1 MIVSGCSESVST
13 REPPARSTTGD
24 TVTHLALQRP
34 VILFESRDQ
43 NPLGKRQPARLYRT
57 STVAGCFGPS
67 APSLGSQER
76 ARKGA
81 APPIGVVHGA
91 SAPQNPGPSMRP
103 ALSAKLVLIS
113 VKVKLAALAGPLSD
127 RIAAAAVVGGNAF
140 IFRPSSVLMPMAYLD
155 AGLDWR
161 EDESAERVCRRVGR
175 SEPTQIGEDGEADDD
190 PCADQNE

>member
-1 MIVSGCSESVST
+1 
-13 REPPARSTTGD
+13 
-24 TVTHLALQRP
+24 
-34 VILFESRDQ
+34 
-43 NPLGKRQPARLYRT
+43 
-57 STVAGCFGPS
+57 
-67 APSLGSQER
+67 
-76 ARKGA
+76 
-81 APPIGVVHGA
+81 
-91 SAPQNPGPSMRP
+91 MRP

-140 IFRPSSVLMPMAYLD
+140 IFRPSSVLMPMAHLD

>member
-1 MIVSGCSESVST
+1 MLGVGFHPRTASAFHDRRHG
-13 REPPARSTTGD
+13 
-24 TVTHLALQRP
+24 THVALQRP

-140 IFRPSSVLMPMAYLD
+140 IFRPSSVLMPMAHLD
-155 AGLDWR
+155 ASLD
-161 EDESAERVCRRVGR
+161 
-175 SEPTQIGEDGEADDD
+175 
-190 PCADQNE
+190 